1 MTKVASRLVAV
12 QPGAGELVNLGGLG
26 VHFKVGGSETAGSI
40 AVVEHPMEARRL
52 VPPHT
57 HTKEDELSY
66 VIEGTIGARI
76 GDEIAVLEAGSYIFK
91 PRGVKHTFWNPT
103 DRPAR
108 LLEMIVP
115 AGFEVYFEEIARFIG
130 SGGRPGSPE
139 HQALSTPYGLELSGD
154 WIAELKS
161 RYGLKLLGEA

>member
-1 MTKVASRLVAV
+1 MAKAASRLVAV
-12 QPGAGELVNLGGLG
+12 EPGAGELVDLGGLG
-26 VHFKVGGSETAGSI
+26 VHFKVRGAETGGSI

-66 VIEGTIGARI
+66 VIEGTVGARI
-76 GDEIAVLEAGSYIFK
+76 GDEIALIEAGGYVFK
-91 PRGVKHTFWNPT
+91 PRGVQHTFWNPT
-103 DRPAR
+103 DKPAR

-115 AGFEVYFEEIARFIG
+115 AGFDEYFAEIARFIG
-130 SGGRPGSPE
+130 SGGVPGSPE

-154 WIAELKS
+154 WIPELKS
-161 RYGLKLLGEA
+161 RYGLKLLGEP